1 MSDEN
6 TDNQQTDET
15 AGFVTTSSDLP
26 EVQPEPQ
33 EPQQQEEPASSEV
46 ADTDVSEQE
55 TDKSNDAGEDTTADT
70 DKPKKSNGVQK
81 RIDQVVR
88 EREDE
93 RRKNEALEKRI
104 KELEEGQNKEPKGE
118 EVKPPVESDYDT
130 YDQYLDALDAYEN
143 KAPEKK
149 LEKQPEQQQQSDEVE
164 GELTDSQ
171 KTALAIT
178 QERVEAAEKPQ
189 DFEQVA
195 LNPDLPIT
203 GDMLEALAECDD
215 PAKVMY
221 HLGQNEDLATEIAGQ
236 SPAQQMRAIA
246 KLDLT
251 VTSKP
256 PKPTKTTKAP
266 DPITPVGGSDAQEKS
281 PSEMTQAE
289 YEAWA
294 NERERK
300 RSASSW

>member
-26 EVQPEPQ
+26 EVQPESQ
-33 EPQQQEEPASSEV
+33 EPQQKEEPASSEG
-46 ADTDVSEQE
+46 ADTEVSEQE
-55 TDKSNDAGEDTTADT
+55 TDKPNDAGEDTTADT
-70 DKPKKSNGVQK
+70 EKGKKSNGVQK
-81 RIDQVVR
+81 RIDKVTRQR
-88 EREDE
+88 EEE
-93 RRKNEALEKRI
+93 RRKNEALERENA
-104 KELEEGQNKEPKGE
+104 ELKAKLNKPEVEES
-118 EVKPPVESDYDT
+118 KPPVESDYDT

-143 KAPEKK
+143 KTPEKK
-149 LEKQPEQQQQSDEVE
+149 PEKQPEQQQQSDEVE

-178 QERVEAAEKPQ
+178 QERVEAAEKPE
-189 DFEQVA
+189 DFEKVA

-266 DPITPVGGSDAQEKS
+266 DPINPVSGSDAQEKAPADMS
-281 PSEMTQAE
+281 FAE
-289 YEAWA
+289 YEAHM
-294 NERERK
+294 NEKEQK
-300 RSASSW
+300 RGKSSW